1 MFINLMS
8 NINVLIRKSKLK
20 IINMDSCGAS
30 HTMLPI
36 SDVISNM
43 FAIR

>member
-1 MFINLMS
+1 MFGNLMS
-8 NINVLIRKSKLK
+8 NINVLISKSILK
-20 IINMDSCGAS
+20 IINADSCGAS
-30 HTMLPI
+30 HTLLPM